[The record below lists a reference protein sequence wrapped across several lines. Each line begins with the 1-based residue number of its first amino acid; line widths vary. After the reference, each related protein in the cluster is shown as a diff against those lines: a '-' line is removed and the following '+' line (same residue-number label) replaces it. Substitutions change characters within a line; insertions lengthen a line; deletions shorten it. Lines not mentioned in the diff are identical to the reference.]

1 MSEYWSRRFAQEG
14 MIWGVNLVLQLRQQ
28 GIYSGNIT

>member
-14 MIWGVNLVLQLRQQ
+14 MIWGVNLVLQPRQQ
-28 GIYSGNIT
+28 GRYFGNMT